1 VSKLA
6 TNLRQNSD
14 FLLRCW
20 LASMSG
26 NIFDDS
32 ARDNDR
38 ILIIGAEDE
47 IGGTIA
53 SSMGI
58 AMKQGGVGNI
68 CAGSMEY

>member
-38 ILIIGAEDE
+38 ILIIGVEDE

-53 SSMGI
+53 S
-58 AMKQGGVGNI
+58 
-68 CAGSMEY
+68 